1 MKITLKNGG
10 LEDLLSRSRTQK
22 ELEKIVAETKTRT
35 TMQLYSKVSIASV
48 AFKNF

>member
-35 TMQLYSKVSIASV
+35 TMQLYLTLTRSPSQV
-48 AFKNF
+48 